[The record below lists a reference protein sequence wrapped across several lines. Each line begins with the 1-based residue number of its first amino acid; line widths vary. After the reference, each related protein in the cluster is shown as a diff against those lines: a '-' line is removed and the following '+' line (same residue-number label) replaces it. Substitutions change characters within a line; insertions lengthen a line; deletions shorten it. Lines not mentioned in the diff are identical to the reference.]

1 MKSNPLF
8 IRLFCKALFLMILLL
23 IRVQVLYSQVKAW
36 EGTITIPTYGWED
49 DVNPKFWAMEAG
61 AKGATTVKASI
72 TYPYNMQDHLSRK
85 LEKVTYK
92 AIFLENE
99 YLKITCL
106 PELGG
111 RLHSVFDKTSNQEA
125 FHKNEVIKPSM
136 IAMRGGFISGGIEWN
151 AGPQVHTVTILS
163 PVDVFYA

>member
-1 MKSNPLF
+1 MIIRSSWPILFLLVLF
-8 IRLFCKALFLMILLL
+8 IVPFQTVFG
-23 IRVQVLYSQVKAW
+23 QVKAW
-36 EGTITIPTYGWED
+36 EGSIDIPTYGWED

-61 AKGATTVKASI
+61 AKGSTTVKASI

-85 LEKVTYK
+85 LEDISYK

-111 RLHSVFDKTSNQEA
+111 RLHSIYDKT
-125 FHKNEVIKPSM
+125 P
-136 IAMRGGFISGGIEWN
+136 
-151 AGPQVHTVTILS
+151 GPDALPRPGKSTGR
-163 PVDVFYA
+163 